1 MTVVVVLNG
10 APPTTERLRE
20 LAGSFPVVAADGGA
34 MSCFEAGVTPL
45 WVAGDLDSAVRDRL
59 PADWELRHYPE
70 QTRTDFQKVMGD
82 LGPEMKEVLILGG
95 LGRRTDHLI
104 TNLMIAATLDA
115 SLRIRFEAEEE
126 SLFRVTP
133 EVRFERD
140 LPPGQVLSLLP
151 LPEATGVQTRGLRW
165 NLDQAEMRP
174 GGQLGQSNEV
184 TGPVSVTVS
193 AGCLYVWTPRLEEGG
208 QE

>member
-1 MTVVVVLNG
+1 MTIVVVLNG
-10 APPTTERLRE
+10 APPAPERLRK
-20 LAGSFPVVAADGGA
+20 LAASYPVVAADGGA
-34 MSCFEAGVTPL
+34 MSCFEAGVKPL
-45 WVAGDLDSAVRDRL
+45 WVAGDLDSAVRSRL
-59 PADWELRHYPE
+59 PSDWELRHYPE

-82 LGPEMKEVLILGG
+82 LGPEVTEVLILGG

-115 SLRIRFEAEEE
+115 TLRIRFETEEE
-126 SLFRVTP
+126 VLFRVTP
-133 EVRFERD
+133 EVEFERD

-151 LPEATGVQTRGLRW
+151 LPEAAGVQTRGLRW
-165 NLDQAEMRP
+165 NLDQAEMRS

-193 AGCLYVWTPRLEEGG
+193 AGCLYVWMPRSEEPGR
-208 QE
+208 E